1 MEKLNKSDL
10 FSLEEYSI
18 NRDGFRKKV
27 LEEKQHR
34 KVYIGEHVVLL
45 FENKN
50 TIQYQIQEMLRIEK
64 IFDAEGIQEELDA
77 YNPLIPD
84 GSNLKAVMLIEY
96 PNVEERKEKLK
107 ILKGIE
113 KKIWIKVGSHNK
125 IFAIADEDLER
136 EDETKTSAVHY
147 LRYEFSSSMINDW
160 KNDASIVMGIDHENY
175 QSSETIISSDISSSL
190 SADFA

>member
-18 NRDGFRKKV
+18 NRDSFRKKV

-96 PNVEERKEKLK
+96 PDVEERKEKLK

-125 IFAIADEDLER
+125 VFAIADEDLER

-147 LRYEFSSSMINDW
+147 LRYEFSASMINDW
-160 KNDASIVMGIDHENY
+160 KNDSSIVMGIDHENY
-175 QSSETIISSDISSSL
+175 QSPETIISSDISSSL
-190 SADFA
+190 SGDFA

>member
-1 MEKLNKSDL
+1 MKKLNKSDL

-18 NRDGFRKKV
+18 NRDSFRKKV
-27 LEEKQHR
+27 LEEKRHR
-34 KVYIGEHVVLL
+34 KVYIGEHVALL

-64 IFDAEGIQEELDA
+64 IFDADGIQEELDA

-84 GSNLKAVMLIEY
+84 GTNLKAVMLIEY

-125 IFAIADEDLER
+125 VFAIADEDLER

-147 LRYEFSSSMINDW
+147 LRYEFSASMIDGW
-160 KNDASIVMGIDHENY
+160 KNDSSIVMGIDHENY

-190 SADFA
+190 SGDFA

>member
-18 NRDGFRKKV
+18 NRDSFRKKV

-125 IFAIADEDLER
+125 VFAIADEDLER

-147 LRYEFSSSMINDW
+147 LRYEFSASMINDW
-160 KNDASIVMGIDHENY
+160 KNNSSIVMGIDHENY

-190 SADFA
+190 SGDFA

>member
-18 NRDGFRKKV
+18 NRDSFRKKV

-84 GSNLKAVMLIEY
+84 GTNLKAVMLIEY

-113 KKIWIKVGSHNK
+113 KKTWIKVGSHNK
-125 IFAIADEDLER
+125 VFAIADEDLER

-147 LRYEFSSSMINDW
+147 LRYEFSPSMINDW
-160 KNDASIVMGIDHENY
+160 KNDSSILMGIDHENY
-175 QSSETIISSDISSSL
+175 QSSETIISSNISSSL
-190 SADFA
+190 SGDFA

>member
-1 MEKLNKSDL
+1 MEKLIRSDL

-18 NRDGFRKKV
+18 NRDSFRKKD
-27 LEEKQHR
+27 LEEKKHR
-34 KVYIGEHVVLL
+34 KVYVGEHVVLL

-125 IFAIADEDLER
+125 VFAIADEDLER

-147 LRYEFSSSMINDW
+147 LRYEFSASMINDW
-160 KNDASIVMGIDHENY
+160 KNDSSIVIGIDHENY
-175 QSSETIISSDISSSL
+175 QSPETIISSDISSSL
-190 SADFA
+190 SGDFA

>member
-18 NRDGFRKKV
+18 NRDSFRKKV
-27 LEEKQHR
+27 LEEKRHR
-34 KVYIGEHVVLL
+34 KVYIGEHVALL

-113 KKIWIKVGSHNK
+113 RKIWIKVGSHNK
-125 IFAIADEDLER
+125 VFAIADEDLER

-147 LRYEFSSSMINDW
+147 LRYEFSPSMINDW
-160 KNDASIVMGIDHENY
+160 KNDSSILMGIDHENY

>member
-18 NRDGFRKKV
+18 NRDSFRKKV

-96 PNVEERKEKLK
+96 PDVEERKEKLK

-125 IFAIADEDLER
+125 VFAIADEDLER

-147 LRYEFSSSMINDW
+147 LRYEFSASMINDW
-160 KNDASIVMGIDHENY
+160 KNDASIIMGIDHENY
-175 QSSETIISSDISSSL
+175 QSSEAIISSDISSQL
-190 SADFA
+190 SGDFA

>member
-18 NRDGFRKKV
+18 NRDSFRKKV
-27 LEEKQHR
+27 LEEKKHR

-96 PNVEERKEKLK
+96 PDVEERKEKLK

-125 IFAIADEDLER
+125 VFAIADEDLER

-147 LRYEFSSSMINDW
+147 LRYEFSASMINDW
-160 KNDASIVMGIDHENY
+160 KNDSSIVMGIDHENY
-175 QSSETIISSDISSSL
+175 KSSETIISSDISSSL
-190 SADFA
+190 SGDFA

>member
-18 NRDGFRKKV
+18 NRDSFRKKV
-27 LEEKQHR
+27 LEQKQHR

-96 PNVEERKEKLK
+96 PDVEERKEKLK

-125 IFAIADEDLER
+125 VFAIADEDLER

-147 LRYEFSSSMINDW
+147 LRYEFSASMINDW
-160 KNDASIVMGIDHENY
+160 KNDSSIVMGIDHENY
-175 QSSETIISSDISSSL
+175 KSSETIISSDISSSL
-190 SADFA
+190 SGDFA

>member
-18 NRDGFRKKV
+18 NRDSFRKKV

-113 KKIWIKVGSHNK
+113 RKIWIKVGSHNK
-125 IFAIADEDLER
+125 VFAIADEDLER

-147 LRYEFSSSMINDW
+147 LRYEFSPSMINDW
-160 KNDASIVMGIDHENY
+160 KNDSSIVMGIDHENY

>member
-18 NRDGFRKKV
+18 NRDSFRKKV

-113 KKIWIKVGSHNK
+113 RKIWIKVGSHNK
-125 IFAIADEDLER
+125 VFAIADEDLER

-147 LRYEFSSSMINDW
+147 LRYEFSASMINDW
-160 KNDASIVMGIDHENY
+160 KNNSSIVMGIDHENY

>member
-18 NRDGFRKKV
+18 NRDSFRKKV
-27 LEEKQHR
+27 LEEKKHR
-34 KVYIGEHVVLL
+34 KVYIGEHVALL

-125 IFAIADEDLER
+125 VFAIADEDLER

-147 LRYEFSSSMINDW
+147 LRYEFSASMINDW
-160 KNDASIVMGIDHENY
+160 KNDSSIVMGIDHENY

-190 SADFA
+190 SGDFA

>member
-18 NRDGFRKKV
+18 NRDSFRKKV

-96 PNVEERKEKLK
+96 PDVEERKEKLK

-125 IFAIADEDLER
+125 VFAIADEDLER

-147 LRYEFSSSMINDW
+147 LRYEFSASMINDW
-160 KNDASIVMGIDHENY
+160 KNDSSVVMGIDHENY
-175 QSSETIISSDISSSL
+175 KSSEAIISSDISSSL
-190 SADFA
+190 SGDFA

>member
-18 NRDGFRKKV
+18 NRDSFRKKV
-27 LEEKQHR
+27 FEEKQHR

-45 FENKN
+45 FENKK

-113 KKIWIKVGSHNK
+113 RKIWIKVGSHNK
-125 IFAIADEDLER
+125 VFAIADEDLER

-147 LRYEFSSSMINDW
+147 LRYEFSPSMINDW
-160 KNDASIVMGIDHENY
+160 KNDSSIVMGIDHENY

>member
-18 NRDGFRKKV
+18 NRDSFRKKV
-27 LEEKQHR
+27 LEEKKHR

-125 IFAIADEDLER
+125 VYAIADEDLER

-147 LRYEFSSSMINDW
+147 LRYEFSVSMINDW
-160 KNDASIVMGIDHENY
+160 KNGSSIVMGIDHENY

-190 SADFA
+190 SGDFA

>member
-18 NRDGFRKKV
+18 NRDSFRKKV

-113 KKIWIKVGSHNK
+113 RKIWIKVGLHNK
-125 IFAIADEDLER
+125 VFAIADEDLER

-147 LRYEFSSSMINDW
+147 LRYEFSPSMINDW
-160 KNDASIVMGIDHENY
+160 KNDSSILMGIDHENY

>member
-10 FSLEEYSI
+10 FSLEEYSK
-18 NRDGFRKKV
+18 NRDSFRKKV
-27 LEEKQHR
+27 LEEKQYR
-34 KVYIGEHVVLL
+34 KDYIGEQVVLL

-113 KKIWIKVGSHNK
+113 RKIWIKVGSHNK
-125 IFAIADEDLER
+125 VFAIADEDLER

-147 LRYEFSSSMINDW
+147 LRYEFSPSMINDW
-160 KNDASIVMGIDHENY
+160 KNDSSIVMGIDHENY

-190 SADFA
+190 SGDFA

>member
-18 NRDGFRKKV
+18 NRDSFRKKV

-125 IFAIADEDLER
+125 VFAIADEDLER

-147 LRYEFSSSMINDW
+147 LRYEFSASMINDW
-160 KNDASIVMGIDHENY
+160 KNDSSIV
-175 QSSETIISSDISSSL
+175 
-190 SADFA
+190 

>member
-113 KKIWIKVGSHNK
+113 RKIWIKVGSHNK
-125 IFAIADEDLER
+125 VFAIADEDLER

-147 LRYEFSSSMINDW
+147 LRYEFSPSMINDW
-160 KNDASIVMGIDHENY
+160 KNDSSVVMGIDHENY
-175 QSSETIISSDISSSL
+175 KSSETIISSDISSSL
-190 SADFA
+190 SGDFA

>member
-18 NRDGFRKKV
+18 NRDSFRKKV

-96 PNVEERKEKLK
+96 PDVEERKEKLK

-113 KKIWIKVGSHNK
+113 KKIWIKIGSHNK
-125 IFAIADEDLER
+125 VFAIADEDLER

-147 LRYEFSSSMINDW
+147 LRYEFSASMINDW
-160 KNDASIVMGIDHENY
+160 KNDSSIVMGIDHENY
-175 QSSETIISSDISSSL
+175 KSSETIISSDISSSL
-190 SADFA
+190 SGDFA

>member
-1 MEKLNKSDL
+1 MKKLNKSDL

-18 NRDGFRKKV
+18 NRDSFRKKV
-27 LEEKQHR
+27 LEEKRHR
-34 KVYIGEHVVLL
+34 KVYIGEHVALL

-64 IFDAEGIQEELDA
+64 IFDTEGIQEELDA

-125 IFAIADEDLER
+125 VFAIADEDLER

-147 LRYEFSSSMINDW
+147 LRYEFSASMINDW
-160 KNDASIVMGIDHENY
+160 KNDSSVVMGIDHENY

-190 SADFA
+190 SGDFA

>member
-18 NRDGFRKKV
+18 NRDSFRKKV
-27 LEEKQHR
+27 FEEKQHR

-113 KKIWIKVGSHNK
+113 RKIWIKVGSHNK
-125 IFAIADEDLER
+125 VFAIADEDLER

-147 LRYEFSSSMINDW
+147 LRYEFSASMINDW
-160 KNDASIVMGIDHENY
+160 KNNSSIVMGIDHENY

-190 SADFA
+190 SGDFA

>member
-1 MEKLNKSDL
+1 MEKLIRSDL

-18 NRDGFRKKV
+18 NRDSFRKKV
-27 LEEKQHR
+27 LEEKKYR
-34 KVYIGEHVVLL
+34 KVYVGEHVVLL

-96 PNVEERKEKLK
+96 PDVEERKEKLK

-125 IFAIADEDLER
+125 VFAIADEDLER

-147 LRYEFSSSMINDW
+147 LRYEFSASMINDW
-160 KNDASIVMGIDHENY
+160 KNDSSVVMGIDHENY
-175 QSSETIISSDISSSL
+175 KSSETIISSDISSSL
-190 SADFA
+190 SGDFA

>member
-125 IFAIADEDLER
+125 VFAIADEDLER

-147 LRYEFSSSMINDW
+147 LRYEFSASMINDW
-160 KNDASIVMGIDHENY
+160 KNDSSIVMGIDHENY

-190 SADFA
+190 SGDFA

>member
-1 MEKLNKSDL
+1 MKKLNKSDL

-18 NRDGFRKKV
+18 NRDSFRKKV
-27 LEEKQHR
+27 LEEKRRR
-34 KVYIGEHVVLL
+34 KVYIGEHVALL

-64 IFDAEGIQEELDA
+64 IFDTEGIQEELDA

-125 IFAIADEDLER
+125 VFAIADEDLER

-147 LRYEFSSSMINDW
+147 LRYEFSASMINDW
-160 KNDASIVMGIDHENY
+160 KNDSSVVMGIDHENY

-190 SADFA
+190 SGDFA

>member
-18 NRDGFRKKV
+18 NRDSFRKKV

-64 IFDAEGIQEELDA
+64 IFDAEGVQEELDA

-96 PNVEERKEKLK
+96 PDVEERKEKLK

-125 IFAIADEDLER
+125 VFAIADEDLER

-147 LRYEFSSSMINDW
+147 LRYEFSASMINDW
-160 KNDASIVMGIDHENY
+160 KNDSSVVMGIDHENY
-175 QSSETIISSDISSSL
+175 KSSETIISSDISSSL
-190 SADFA
+190 SGDFA

>member
-18 NRDGFRKKV
+18 NRDSFRKKV

-84 GSNLKAVMLIEY
+84 GTNLKAVMLIEY

-125 IFAIADEDLER
+125 VFAIADEDLER

-147 LRYEFSSSMINDW
+147 LRYEFSPSMINDW
-160 KNDASIVMGIDHENY
+160 KNDSSIVMGIDHENY

-190 SADFA
+190 SGDFA

>member
-18 NRDGFRKKV
+18 NRDSFRKKV

-64 IFDAEGIQEELDA
+64 IFDADGIQEELDA

-84 GSNLKAVMLIEY
+84 GTNLKAVMLIEY

-113 KKIWIKVGSHNK
+113 KKIWIKAGSHNK
-125 IFAIADEDLER
+125 VFAIADEDLER

-147 LRYEFSSSMINDW
+147 LRYEFSASMINDW
-160 KNDASIVMGIDHENY
+160 KNNSSIVMGIDHENY

-190 SADFA
+190 SGDFA

>member
-18 NRDGFRKKV
+18 NRDSFRKKV
-27 LEEKQHR
+27 LEEKQYR

-45 FENKN
+45 FENKK

-113 KKIWIKVGSHNK
+113 RKIWIKVGLHNK
-125 IFAIADEDLER
+125 VFAIADEDLER

-147 LRYEFSSSMINDW
+147 LRYEFSPSMINDW
-160 KNDASIVMGIDHENY
+160 KNDSSIVMGIDHENY

-190 SADFA
+190 SGDFA

>member
-10 FSLEEYSI
+10 FSLEDYSI
-18 NRDGFRKKV
+18 NRDSFRKKV

-113 KKIWIKVGSHNK
+113 RKIWIKVGLHNK
-125 IFAIADEDLER
+125 VFAIADEDLER

-147 LRYEFSSSMINDW
+147 LRYEFSPSMINDW
-160 KNDASIVMGIDHENY
+160 KNDSSIVMGIDHENY

-190 SADFA
+190 SGDFA

>member
-18 NRDGFRKKV
+18 NRDSFRKKV

-96 PNVEERKEKLK
+96 PDVEERKEKLK

-125 IFAIADEDLER
+125 VFAIADEDLER

-147 LRYEFSSSMINDW
+147 LRYEFSASMINDW
-160 KNDASIVMGIDHENY
+160 KNDSSIVMGIDHKNY
-175 QSSETIISSDISSSL
+175 DAPETIISSSISSSL
-190 SADFA
+190 LGDFV

>member
-18 NRDGFRKKV
+18 NRDSFRKKV
-27 LEEKQHR
+27 LEEKRHR
-34 KVYIGEHVVLL
+34 KVYIGEHVAIL

-125 IFAIADEDLER
+125 VFAIADEDLER

-147 LRYEFSSSMINDW
+147 LRYEFSASMINDW
-160 KNDASIVMGIDHENY
+160 KNNSSIVMGIDHENY

-190 SADFA
+190 SGDFA

>member
-1 MEKLNKSDL
+1 MKKLNKSDL

-18 NRDGFRKKV
+18 NRDSFRKKV
-27 LEEKQHR
+27 LEEKRYR
-34 KVYIGEHVVLL
+34 KVYIGEHVALL

-125 IFAIADEDLER
+125 VFAIADEDLER

-147 LRYEFSSSMINDW
+147 LRYEFSASMINDW
-160 KNDASIVMGIDHENY
+160 KNDSSVVMGIDHENY

-190 SADFA
+190 SGDFA

>member
-18 NRDGFRKKV
+18 NRDSFRKKV

-96 PNVEERKEKLK
+96 PDVEERKEKLK

-113 KKIWIKVGSHNK
+113 RKIWIKVGSHNK
-125 IFAIADEDLER
+125 VFAIADEDLER

-147 LRYEFSSSMINDW
+147 LRYEFSPSMINDW
-160 KNDASIVMGIDHENY
+160 KNDSSIVMGIDHENY

-190 SADFA
+190 SGDFA

>member
-18 NRDGFRKKV
+18 NRDSFRKKV

-96 PNVEERKEKLK
+96 PDVEERKEKLK

-125 IFAIADEDLER
+125 VFAIADEDLER

-147 LRYEFSSSMINDW
+147 LRYEFSASMINDW
-160 KNDASIVMGIDHENY
+160 KNDSSIVMGIDHENY

-190 SADFA
+190 SEDFA

>member
-18 NRDGFRKKV
+18 NRDSFRKKV
-27 LEEKQHR
+27 FEEKQHR

-50 TIQYQIQEMLRIEK
+50 TIQYQIQEKLRIEK
-64 IFDAEGIQEELDA
+64 IFEAEGIQEERDA
-77 YNPLIPD
+77 YNALIPD
-84 GSNLKAVMLIEY
+84 GTNLKAVMLIEY

-125 IFAIADEDLER
+125 VFAIADEDLER

-147 LRYEFSSSMINDW
+147 LRYEFSASMINDW
-160 KNDASIVMGIDHENY
+160 KNNSSIVMGIDHENY

-190 SADFA
+190 SGDFA

>member
-1 MEKLNKSDL
+1 MEKLNKPDL

-18 NRDGFRKKV
+18 NRDSFRKKV

-64 IFDAEGIQEELDA
+64 IFNVEGIQEELDA

-113 KKIWIKVGSHNK
+113 RKIWIKVGLHNK
-125 IFAIADEDLER
+125 VFAIADEDLER

-147 LRYEFSSSMINDW
+147 LRYEFSASMINDW
-160 KNDASIVMGIDHENY
+160 KNDSSIVMGIDHENY
-175 QSSETIISSDISSSL
+175 KSSETIISSDISSSL
-190 SADFA
+190 SGDFA

>member
-1 MEKLNKSDL
+1 MKKLNKSDL

-18 NRDGFRKKV
+18 NRDSFRKKV
-27 LEEKQHR
+27 LEEKGYR
-34 KVYIGEHVVLL
+34 KVYIGEHVALL

-125 IFAIADEDLER
+125 VFAIADEDLER

-147 LRYEFSSSMINDW
+147 LRYEFSASMINDW
-160 KNDASIVMGIDHENY
+160 KNDSSVVMGIDHENY

-190 SADFA
+190 SGDFA